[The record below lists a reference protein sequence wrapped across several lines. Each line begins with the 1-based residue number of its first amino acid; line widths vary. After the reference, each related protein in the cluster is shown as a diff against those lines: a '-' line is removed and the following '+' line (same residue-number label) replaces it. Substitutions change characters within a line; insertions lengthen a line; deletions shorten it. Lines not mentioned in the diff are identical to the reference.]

1 MASAVVSDLAV
12 AAATDSIRA
21 TNAESVANDI
31 VVPCDAAAGLRLTTW
46 ATVAAVAPAPTNAAI
61 CARRFGLFE
70 VPDI

>member
-1 MASAVVSDLAV
+1 MVSDLAV
-12 AAATDSIRA
+12 AAATDSISA
-21 TNAESVANDI
+21 TKAESVANGI
-31 VVPCDAAAGLRLTTW
+31 VSAVTQAAGLRLATW